1 MVIYYLNTK
10 WRKRVNILQW
20 FTYLLFDDSG
30 NETEFRKFLN
40 DGNNLNATDENGNSA
55 LLLAAERGI

>member
-30 NETEFRKFLN
+30 NETEFRQFLN